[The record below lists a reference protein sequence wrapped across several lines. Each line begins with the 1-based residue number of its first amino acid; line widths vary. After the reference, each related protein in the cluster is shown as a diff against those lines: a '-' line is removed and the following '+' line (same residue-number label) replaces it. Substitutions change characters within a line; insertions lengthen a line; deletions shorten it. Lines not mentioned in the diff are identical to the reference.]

1 MRILAAA
8 ILLALAPATLSV
20 AQAQPSPPVS
30 ITDEGIAIGG
40 YDAVSYFVKVG
51 RS

>member
-8 ILLALAPATLSV
+8 ILLALAPASISA

-30 ITDEGIAIGG
+30 MTEEGIAIGG
-40 YDAVSYFVKVG
+40 
-51 RS
+51 